1 MTTKLTKEQKKSA
14 FRQKYNFE
22 DRNAF
27 LFCYIMVGLPLAF
40 FCLFWVYTNISSIML
55 AFKDPQGNYTI
66 ENFKT
71 VLNAFKEKDMYGWNL
86 SDILGRTVHIWFW
99 IYVFCVLPGMFSSY
113 ILYKKMPGHYIFRVI
128 FMIPSILGGIVW
140 TMIMKSL
147 VDVGGPII
155 TMIER
160 FGVEI
165 PLDVQTNGLLFSSK
179 TAWPTIMLINIVPHL
194 IGFNMIITGAYA
206 RIPEQ
211 LFEVGRLEGFK
222 FISEF
227 FRVAVPLVWQT
238 VVVCMISNL
247 AVIFTYH
254 GDVFLYS
261 KGTNDTGTM
270 GFYLYYLTWQLAG
283 SADTMNAFYGYP
295 AAIGVTLTF
304 MTIPIVL
311 FGKYVLERAF
321 PPVEY

>member
-1 MTTKLTKEQKKSA
+1 MIDKERRKSL
-14 FRQKYNFE
+14 FKQKYNFE

-27 LFCYIMVGLPLAF
+27 VFCYIMIGLPLAS
-40 FCLFWVYTNISSIML
+40 FCLFWVYTNFSSIML
-55 AFKDPQGNYTI
+55 AFQDPQGNPTFD
-66 ENFKT
+66 NFET
-71 VLNAFKEKDMYGWNL
+71 VFNAFIHKDMYGWNL
-86 SDILGRTVHIWFW
+86 TEILGRTVHLWFW
-99 IYVFCVLPGMFSSY
+99 IYVACVLPGMFSSY

-128 FMIPSILGGIVW
+128 FMIPSILGGMVW
-140 TMIMKSL
+140 VIIMKYL
-147 VDVGGPII
+147 VAVGGP
-155 TMIER
+155 
-160 FGVEI
+160 VEM
-165 PLDVQTNGLLFSSK
+165 LAGKLGMELSLEVKTYGFLFSK
-179 TAWPTIMLINIVPHL
+179 QTAWPTIMVINILPHV

-211 LFEVGRLEGFK
+211 LFEVGRLEGLN

-227 FRVAVPLVWQT
+227 FLIAVPLVWQT
-238 VVVCMISNL
+238 VVVCMITNL
-247 AVIFTYH
+247 AVMLTFD
-254 GDVFLYS
+254 GNVFLYTQ
-261 KGTNDTGTM
+261 GTNETGTM

-311 FGKYVLERAF
+311 LGKYGLEKAF

>member
-1 MTTKLTKEQKKSA
+1 MIGKEQRKSLLK
-14 FRQKYNFE
+14 QKYNFE

-27 LFCYIMVGLPLAF
+27 VFCYIMVGLPLVS
-40 FCLFWVYTNISSIML
+40 FCLFWVYTNFSSIML
-55 AFKDPQGNYTI
+55 AFQDPQGNYTFN
-66 ENFKT
+66 NFKT
-71 VLNAFKEKDMYGWNL
+71 VFNAFIHEDMYGWNL
-86 SDILGRTVHIWFW
+86 TDILGRTVHLWFW
-99 IYVFCVLPGMFSSY
+99 IYVACVLPGMFSSY

-128 FMIPSILGGIVW
+128 FMIPSILGGMVW
-140 TMIMKSL
+140 VIIMKYL
-147 VDVGGPII
+147 VAVGGPVE
-155 TMIER
+155 MIAGKLGIEL
-160 FGVEI
+160 
-165 PLDVQTNGLLFSSK
+165 PLEVKTYGLLYSK
-179 TAWPTIMLINIVPHL
+179 ETAWPTIMIINILPHV

-211 LFEVGRLEGFK
+211 LFEVGKLEGLT

-238 VVVCMISNL
+238 VIVCMITNF
-247 AVIFTYH
+247 AVMFTFD
-254 GDVFLYS
+254 GNVFLYTQ
-261 KGTNDTGTM
+261 GTNETGTM

-304 MTIPIVL
+304 MTVPVVL
-311 FGKYVLERAF
+311 LGKYGLEKAF